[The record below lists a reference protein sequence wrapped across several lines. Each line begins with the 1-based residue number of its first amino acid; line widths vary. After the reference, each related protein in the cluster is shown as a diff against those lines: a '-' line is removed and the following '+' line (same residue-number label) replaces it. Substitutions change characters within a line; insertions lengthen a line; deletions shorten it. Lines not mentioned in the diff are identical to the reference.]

1 MEIRKAEKRD
11 LNELIS
17 LLSELTVVGKPDQ
30 INDEVFENIFLAI
43 IGDKIIACS
52 TILIENKIIHEGSKV
67 GHIEDVVVTKEHRG
81 KGIGQSLI
89 DYCVKIAKEKGCYK
103 VILDCNSENAEFYQ
117 KCGFKVAGVCM
128 RLDIN

>member
-17 LLSELTVVGKPDQ
+17 LLSELTVVGNPEQ
-30 INDEVFENIFLAI
+30 INDKIFENIFLAVFE
-43 IGDKIIACS
+43 GKIVACS
-52 TILIENKIIHEGSKV
+52 TILIEDKIIHGGSKV
-67 GHIEDVVVTKEHRG
+67 GHIEDVVVTKEYRG
-81 KGIGQSLI
+81 KKIGQSLI

-103 VILDCNSENAEFYQ
+103 VILDCDSENTEFYQ

-128 RLDIN
+128 RLDII